1 MADVRESLLWGKLS
15 FNDQLVKVLK
25 RKVKNK
31 KVFEPIARR
40 LDMIES
46 SRIGFKCSLQI
57 MTNLTYI
64 LFEIVYLE

>member
-1 MADVRESLLWGKLS
+1 MAGVREFLLWGKLS
-15 FNDQLVKVLK
+15 FNDQLAKVLK

-46 SRIGFKCSLQI
+46 
-57 MTNLTYI
+57 
-64 LFEIVYLE
+64 

>member
-1 MADVRESLLWGKLS
+1 MAGVRESLLWGKLS

-31 KVFEPIARR
+31 VFEPIARR

-46 SRIGFKCSLQI
+46 
-57 MTNLTYI
+57 
-64 LFEIVYLE
+64 